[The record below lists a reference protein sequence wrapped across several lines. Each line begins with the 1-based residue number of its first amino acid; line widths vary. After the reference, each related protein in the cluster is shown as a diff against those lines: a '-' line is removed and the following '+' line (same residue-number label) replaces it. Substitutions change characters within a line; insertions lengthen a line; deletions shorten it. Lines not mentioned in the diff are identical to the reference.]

1 MDNRAALRAL
11 LEGTVA
17 EVSRAAPASVP
28 SKGARSGPVD
38 ALRTFLTLLVV
49 AHHSVL
55 AYLPWL
61 PPASGALTDPP
72 VLWGAF
78 PVVDPQRWP
87 GIDVFSGF
95 NDTFFMS
102 LLFLLSGLFVWPSL
116 QRKGTSAVLKAR
128 FLRLGLPFLV
138 VALLAPL
145 AYLPAFLQ
153 RQPGGGFA
161 AFAAQWG
168 ALPSRPSGPVWFLWV
183 LLAFDVLASALF
195 AWAPRAMNAM
205 AGAVSARSAR
215 PAAFLLLLLALS
227 SAAYVPL
234 SLWVSPMEWLSIGP
248 FAVQAVRLA
257 HYAVYFF
264 VGAALGAQKAPL
276 LSVEGKLAR
285 RWPWWAFAA
294 LFAFAVAGGLFVAS
308 LGHPGSRAWMAAAG
322 FGFTLSCACSSLF
335 FLSLFVRF
343 VSPDRARGALS
354 RNAYGIYLTH
364 YFFVSWL
371 QLGLLGFPV
380 PAPLKAAAVFAG
392 AVALSAGLT
401 ALLRR
406 IPAAARVL

>member
-1 MDNRAALRAL
+1 MDNRAAVRAL
-11 LEGTVA
+11 LEGAVP
-17 EVSRAAPASVP
+17 EVRPASPASDP
-28 SKGARSGPVD
+28 SPAARRGPVD

-55 AYLPWL
+55 AYLSWL

-72 VLWGAF
+72 LLWGAF

-87 GIDVFSGF
+87 GIDLFSGF

-102 LLFLLSGLFVWPSL
+102 LLFLISGLFVWPSL
-116 QRKGTSAVLKAR
+116 QRKGSVAVLKAR

-153 RQPGGGFA
+153 RQPGGGLA

-168 ALPSRPSGPVWFLWV
+168 ALPSWPAGPAWFLWV
-183 LLAFDVLASALF
+183 LLAFDVLAAALF
-195 AWAPRAMNAM
+195 AWAPRAMNSLA
-205 AGAVSARSAR
+205 AAVSARSAR
-215 PAAFLLLLLALS
+215 PAAFFLLLLVLS
-227 SAAYVPL
+227 SAGYIPL
-234 SLWVSPMEWLSIGP
+234 SLLVSPYQWPSIGP
-248 FAVQAVRLA
+248 FAVQAARLA

-264 VGAALGAQKAPL
+264 VGAALGAQSAPL

-285 RWPWWAFAA
+285 RWPLWAFAA
-294 LFAFAVAGGLFVAS
+294 LFAFAVAGGLYVAF
-308 LGHPGSRAWMAAAG
+308 LGHAGSQAWLAFSG

-335 FLSLFVRF
+335 FLSLFARF
-343 VSPDRARGALS
+343 RSTDRARGALS
-354 RNAYGIYLTH
+354 LNAYGIYLTH

-371 QLGLLGFPV
+371 QLGLLGIPV

-401 ALLRR
+401 VLLRR
-406 IPAAARVL
+406 IPAVARVL